1 MSHEYD
7 LLLQTFLNNEGMD
20 EAHLH
25 HSVAEYFKVKSV
37 IYEEASWL
45 ERHRV
50 AAYVVLYVQF
60 LQMVLAFTVHP
71 RVAMLTSTVQKA
83 LYNMMHFFFVFAIL
97 FLMLAF
103 MANFLL
109 GGRIHIFGTFGSA
122 CSAQV
127 RMLFGEFIYA
137 DGVEVLSGTALVMY
151 WLYAV
156 SFMLIVFFTLLN
168 FFLAIIVDAFVEVKD
183 NCSQLRCTQ
192 SFFEDLC
199 SMAGT
204 LYLQRRYKLPASKRL
219 VKFLSESLKGF
230 EAVPKGSESE
240 GKPPLFSAEAI
251 RSEFGLEESAVC
263 HWLCRIESMS
273 SVPLVHV
280 QYPDDVDDEEPPKPA
295 PDETKEVVEVQV
307 GHDANI
313 ANIEPITHI

>member
-1 MSHEYD
+1 MGC
-7 LLLQTFLNNEGMD
+7 Q
-20 EAHLH
+20 
-25 HSVAEYFKVKSV
+25 VKSV

-156 SFMLIVFFTLLN
+156 SFMLIAACLQLFGVCWRLGALLSPKKN
-168 FFLAIIVDAFVEVKD
+168 KHQKWSFRTKRIFLC
-183 NCSQLRCTQ
+183 CSKGLFIYIYIYD
-192 SFFEDLC
+192 SHI
-199 SMAGT
+199 
-204 LYLQRRYKLPASKRL
+204 
-219 VKFLSESLKGF
+219 LSRQ
-230 EAVPKGSESE
+230 
-240 GKPPLFSAEAI
+240 PL
-251 RSEFGLEESAVC
+251 
-263 HWLCRIESMS
+263 
-273 SVPLVHV
+273 
-280 QYPDDVDDEEPPKPA
+280 
-295 PDETKEVVEVQV
+295 
-307 GHDANI
+307 
-313 ANIEPITHI
+313 

>member
-1 MSHEYD
+1 M
-7 LLLQTFLNNEGMD
+7 
-20 EAHLH
+20 
-25 HSVAEYFKVKSV
+25 KSV

-60 LQMVLAFTVHP
+60 LQMVLAFNVHP

-109 GGRIHIFGTFGSA
+109 GGRIHIFGTFGNA

-151 WLYAV
+151 WLYAI
-156 SFMLIVFFTLLN
+156 SFMLIAACL
-168 FFLAIIVDAFVEVKD
+168 
-183 NCSQLRCTQ
+183 QLFGVC
-192 SFFEDLC
+192 L
-199 SMAGT
+199 
-204 LYLQRRYKLPASKRL
+204 KL
-219 VKFLSESLKGF
+219 G
-230 EAVPKGSESE
+230 
-240 GKPPLFSAEAI
+240 AI
-251 RSEFGLEESAVC
+251 RPPQKNVAE
-263 HWLCRIESMS
+263 
-273 SVPLVHV
+273 PLRRRCF
-280 QYPDDVDDEEPPKPA
+280 
-295 PDETKEVVEVQV
+295 
-307 GHDANI
+307 
-313 ANIEPITHI
+313 